1 MNSIDW
7 STGFQKL
14 VHEPAA
20 LCHIRHLLKIQISE
34 YLPDPNGSE
43 WGGAYRGGAGA
54 IGTSVL
60 TNVPDDSDTQSDLRT
75 TALDSCLVMLLTIW
89 KLNVIKVTEVGR
101 EVCKN
106 SDHIFHS

>member
-43 WGGAYRGGAGA
+43 WGGRATG
-54 IGTSVL
+54 VEQ
-60 TNVPDDSDTQSDLRT
+60 VP
-75 TALDSCLVMLLTIW
+75 
-89 KLNVIKVTEVGR
+89 
-101 EVCKN
+101 
-106 SDHIFHS
+106 